1 MTWPVLTVTKLSP
14 ISFLG
19 VGGGK
24 GREDRRA
31 IFQKVFKA
39 TGGNG
44 TNTLLDLVL
53 ISKKKLIR
61 KLNVRGILMNSDYIA
76 KEISE
81 SSEKNIHSLM
91 QAFGQS
97 FSICPTVTY

>member
-1 MTWPVLTVTKLSP
+1 
-14 ISFLG
+14 
-19 VGGGK
+19 
-24 GREDRRA
+24 
-31 IFQKVFKA
+31 
-39 TGGNG
+39 
-44 TNTLLDLVL
+44 
-53 ISKKKLIR
+53 
-61 KLNVRGILMNSDYIA
+61 MNSDYIA